1 MHDLIRVFW
10 HGHDGSVFT
19 LLGDREKQGVTLQS
33 PGNLVS
39 AVSRSLVGRANA
51 IGADVL
57 SHVIDSMADSLT
69 VVVTADSTSGRS
81 LPEVW
86 RQWRNSWSTKK
97 PGRLVVNVLGE
108 SWGID
113 LIADKNIP
121 VPERSPYS
129 PNTQHVVSSVS
140 VLGLDG
146 IWSGEAH
153 TYSGSATV
161 SNPGTVDLHP
171 VVTWSGSGKTVTLPG
186 GRVVALPT
194 VTNEYR
200 VNLDPGSG
208 FKVTGELGAAVWAAF
223 RGRDLRAPIPPGESR
238 TFQLSSGV
246 RLEATPLHENPWG

>member
-19 LLGDREKQGVTLQS
+19 LLGDRENQGVTLQS

-57 SHVIDSMADSLT
+57 SHVVDSMADSLT
-69 VVVTADSTSGRS
+69 VVVTADKTSGRS

-113 LIADKNIP
+113 LIADKNIS

-129 PNTQHVVSSVS
+129 PNTQHVVSSVG

-146 IWSGEAH
+146 IWSGE
-153 TYSGSATV
+153 TRSYSGSAV
-161 SNPGTVDLHP
+161 VFNPGTVDLHP
-171 VVTWSGSGKTVTLPG
+171 VIAWSGSGETVTLPD
-186 GRVVALPT
+186 GRVISLPT
-194 VTNEYR
+194 VNTEHL

-208 FKVTGELGAAVWAAF
+208 FKVVGEFGVAVWASF
-223 RGRDLRAPIPPGESR
+223 RGRDMRAPIPPGESR
-238 TFQLSSGV
+238 TFELSSGV